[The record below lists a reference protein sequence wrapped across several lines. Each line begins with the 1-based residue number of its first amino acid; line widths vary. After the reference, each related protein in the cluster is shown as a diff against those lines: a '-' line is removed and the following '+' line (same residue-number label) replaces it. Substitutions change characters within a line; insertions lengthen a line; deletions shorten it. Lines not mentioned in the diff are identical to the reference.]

1 MNVINAVNNGKSGEF
16 LQEIQMTIK
25 EKLNNAI
32 EEGAISNAFDDEVAA
47 TLSISSS
54 GIAQASR
61 AEREDIIRQSI
72 VQLDGGYRK
81 FNLTDEEACILKSF
95 RLEEYYDIRSRMKD
109 QDIHAYNDLLKAE
122 EVAKKDPDPSEQF
135 KVYAKAYNWAYGDVF
150 DRIHKEKPDVDIYV
164 KSPGMGE
171 DHNYQMRKN
180 RTSLILSTDEIRLLQ
195 SKKESDKQAQEELW
209 NRILEKISAVREDDK

>member
-1 MNVINAVNNGKSGEF
+1 MNGINAVNNGKSGEF
-16 LQEIQMTIK
+16 LQGIQTTIK

-32 EEGAISNAFDDEVAA
+32 EEGAVSNAFDDGVAA

-61 AEREDIIRQSI
+61 AERETILQQSI

-95 RLEEYYDIRSRMKD
+95 RLEEYYDIRNKMKNE
-109 QDIHAYNDLLKAE
+109 DINAYNDLLKSE
-122 EVAKKDPDPSEQF
+122 EIADKNSDPSEKF

-150 DRIHKEKPDVDIYV
+150 DRIHKENPEVDIYV
-164 KSPGMGE
+164 RSPGTE
-171 DHNYQMRKN
+171 KNHNYQMRNN
-180 RTSLILSTDEIRLLQ
+180 RTSLIISTDEIKLLQ
-195 SKKESDKQAQEELW
+195 SRNENDKKAQEELW
-209 NRILEKISAVREDDK
+209 NRILEKIRS

>member
-1 MNVINAVNNGKSGEF
+1 MNGINPVNGQSGDF
-16 LQEIQMTIK
+16 LQGIQMTIK
-25 EKLNNAI
+25 EKLNNAR
-32 EEGAISNAFDDEVAA
+32 EEGAISDAFNDDVTA

-61 AEREDIIRQSI
+61 AEREAILQQSI

-109 QDIHAYNDLLKAE
+109 KDINAYNDLLKSE
-122 EVAKKDPDPSEQF
+122 EIADKNSDPSEKF

-150 DRIHKEKPDVDIYV
+150 DRIHKENPDVDIYV
-164 KSPGMGE
+164 KSSGMPE
-171 DHNYQMRKN
+171 NHNYQMRNN
-180 RTSLILSTDEIRLLQ
+180 RTSLIISTDEIRLLQ
-195 SKKESDKQAQEELW
+195 SNREDDRKAREELW
-209 NRILEKISAVREDDK
+209 NKILEKIKS

>member
-1 MNVINAVNNGKSGEF
+1 MNGINPVNGQSGDF
-16 LQEIQMTIK
+16 LQGIQMTIK
-25 EKLNNAI
+25 EKLNNAR
-32 EEGAISNAFDDEVAA
+32 EEGAISDAFNDDVAA

-61 AEREDIIRQSI
+61 AEREAILQQSI

-109 QDIHAYNDLLKAE
+109 KDINAYNDLLKSE
-122 EVAKKDPDPSEQF
+122 EIADKNSDSSEKF

-150 DRIHKEKPDVDIYV
+150 DRIHKENPDVDIYV
-164 KSPGMGE
+164 KSSGMPE
-171 DHNYQMRKN
+171 NHNYQMRNN
-180 RTSLILSTDEIRLLQ
+180 RTSLIISTDEIRLLQ
-195 SKKESDKQAQEELW
+195 SNREDDRKAQEELW
-209 NRILEKISAVREDDK
+209 NKILEKIKS

>member
-1 MNVINAVNNGKSGEF
+1 MNGINPINSNSGDY
-16 LQEIQMTIK
+16 LQGIQMTIK
-25 EKLNNAI
+25 EKLDNAK
-32 EEGAISNAFDDEVAA
+32 EEGTISDAFNDDVAA

-61 AEREDIIRQSI
+61 AEREAILQQSI

-109 QDIHAYNDLLKAE
+109 KDINAYNDLLKSE
-122 EVAKKDPDPSEQF
+122 EIDDKNSDPSEKF

-150 DRIHKEKPDVDIYV
+150 DRIHKENPDVDIYV
-164 KSPGMGE
+164 KSSGMPE
-171 DHNYQMRKN
+171 NHNYQTRNN
-180 RTSLILSTDEIRLLQ
+180 RTSLILSTDEIKLLQ
-195 SKKESDKQAQEELW
+195 SSNETDRKAREELW
-209 NRILEKISAVREDDK
+209 NKILEKIKS

>member
-1 MNVINAVNNGKSGEF
+1 MNGINAVNNGKSGEF
-16 LQEIQMTIK
+16 LQGIQTTIK

-32 EEGAISNAFDDEVAA
+32 EEGAISNAFDDGVAA

-61 AEREDIIRQSI
+61 AERETILQQSI

-95 RLEEYYDIRSRMKD
+95 RLEEYYDIRNRMKNE
-109 QDIHAYNDLLKAE
+109 DINAYNDLLKSE
-122 EVAKKDPDPSEQF
+122 EIADKNSDPSEKF

-150 DRIHKEKPDVDIYV
+150 DRIHKKNPDVDIYV
-164 KSPGMGE
+164 RSSGTE
-171 DHNYQMRKN
+171 ENHNYQMRNN
-180 RTSLILSTDEIRLLQ
+180 RTSLIISTDEIKLLQ
-195 SKKESDKQAQEELW
+195 SKNDNDKNTQEELW
-209 NRILEKISAVREDDK
+209 NRILEKIRS

>member
-1 MNVINAVNNGKSGEF
+1 MSGINAVNNGKSGEF
-16 LQEIQMTIK
+16 LQGIQTTIK

-32 EEGAISNAFDDEVAA
+32 EEGAFSNAFDEGVAA

-95 RLEEYYDIRSRMKD
+95 RLEEYYDIRNRMKNE
-109 QDIHAYNDLLKAE
+109 DINAYNDLLKSE
-122 EVAKKDPDPSEQF
+122 EIADKNSDLSEKF

-150 DRIHKEKPDVDIYV
+150 DRIHKENLEVDIYV
-164 KSPGMGE
+164 RSPGTE
-171 DHNYQMRKN
+171 ENHNYQMRNN
-180 RTSLILSTDEIRLLQ
+180 RTSLIISTDEIKLLQ
-195 SKKESDKQAQEELW
+195 SRNDNDKKAQEELW
-209 NRILEKISAVREDDK
+209 NRILEKIRS

>member
-1 MNVINAVNNGKSGEF
+1 MNGIKAVNNSKSAEY
-16 LQEIQMTIK
+16 LQGIQTTIK

-32 EEGAISNAFDDEVAA
+32 EEGAFSNTFDEGVAA

-95 RLEEYYDIRSRMKD
+95 RLEEYYDIRDKMKKED
-109 QDIHAYNDLLKAE
+109 PDSYNNLLKAE
-122 EVAKKDPDPSEQF
+122 ESASHDPDPSATF
-135 KVYAKAYNWAYGDVF
+135 KVYSKAYNWAYGDVF
-150 DRIHKEKPDVDIYV
+150 DRIHKENPDVDIYV
-164 KSPGMGE
+164 RSSGTPE
-171 DHNYQMRKN
+171 NHNFQMRKN
-180 RTSLILSTDEIRLLQ
+180 RTSLIISTDEIKLLQ
-195 SKKESDKQAQEELW
+195 SKKDADKEAQEALW
-209 NRILEKISAVREDDK
+209 NKIMGRISAN

>member
-16 LQEIQMTIK
+16 LQGIQMTIK

-95 RLEEYYDIRSRMKD
+95 RLEEYYDIRNRMKNE
-109 QDIHAYNDLLKAE
+109 DINAYNDLLKSE
-122 EVAKKDPDPSEQF
+122 EIADKNSDPSEKF

-150 DRIHKEKPDVDIYV
+150 DRIHKENPELDIYV
-164 KSPGMGE
+164 RSSGTE
-171 DHNYQMRKN
+171 ENHNYQMRNN
-180 RTSLILSTDEIRLLQ
+180 RTSLIISTDEIKLLQ
-195 SKKESDKQAQEELW
+195 SRNDNDKKAQEELW
-209 NRILEKISAVREDDK
+209 NRILEKIRS

>member
-1 MNVINAVNNGKSGEF
+1 MNGINPINSNSGDY
-16 LQEIQMTIK
+16 LQGIQMTIK
-25 EKLNNAI
+25 EKLDNAK
-32 EEGAISNAFDDEVAA
+32 EEGTISDAFNDDVAA

-61 AEREDIIRQSI
+61 AEREAILQQSI

-109 QDIHAYNDLLKAE
+109 QDINAYNDLLKSE
-122 EVAKKDPDPSEQF
+122 EMADKNSDPSEKF

-150 DRIHKEKPDVDIYV
+150 DRIHNENSDVDIYV
-164 KSPGMGE
+164 KSSGMPE
-171 DHNYQMRKN
+171 NHNYQMSKN
-180 RTSLILSTDEIRLLQ
+180 RTSLIISTDEIRLLQ
-195 SKKESDKQAQEELW
+195 SNKENDKKVQEELW
-209 NRILEKISAVREDDK
+209 NRILEKIRS

>member
-1 MNVINAVNNGKSGEF
+1 MNGINAVNNGKSGEF
-16 LQEIQMTIK
+16 LQGIQTTIK

-32 EEGAISNAFDDEVAA
+32 EGGAISNAFDEGVAA

-95 RLEEYYDIRSRMKD
+95 RLEEYYDIRNRMKNE
-109 QDIHAYNDLLKAE
+109 DINAYNDLLKSE
-122 EVAKKDPDPSEQF
+122 EIADKNSDPSEKI
-135 KVYAKAYNWAYGDVF
+135 KVYAKAYNWAYGDIF
-150 DRIHKEKPDVDIYV
+150 DRIHNEDPEVDIYV
-164 KSPGMGE
+164 KSSGTPE
-171 DHNYQMRKN
+171 NHDYHMRNN
-180 RTSLILSTDEIRLLQ
+180 RKSIVISTDEIKLLQ
-195 SKKESDKQAQEELW
+195 SKQDKDKEAQERLW
-209 NRILEKISAVREDDK
+209 NSILEKIHS